1 MTKLFCVSC
10 DILFCVMLLV
20 STASAQVQWTK
31 YASNPVITLGPASW
45 DIIAIGQPTALLEN
59 DTIKMWYAGVGT
71 DMKARICYAWSLD
84 GFNWI
89 KHANPVLDVGAAG
102 SWDSG
107 WLDTPEIVRDNTGY
121 KLYYYGDTA
130 QQNAAISSAI
140 GLAYSPDGI
149 NWTREASNP
158 VFIKGTFGDWDGT
171 WVESPAIVWD
181 SISGLYSMWYN
192 GVDTATWK
200 VLIGLA
206 TSSDGVSWTRYAG
219 NPVLNTGAWGSYDD
233 MWLGTPALL
242 KIGGQYQLWYSG
254 TRAASYNVALQR
266 FDTISI
272 CYASSSDGISWNKS
286 SSNPLF
292 NTFTAPYDSLVD
304 TGGPWGP
311 DVVYL
316 EGTET
321 YMMWYESFGGFGLA
335 TAPVDHTRLNE
346 RQETS
351 LLMFPNPASD
361 RVTVGAEP
369 CPGTLMLCDITGR
382 EIFCTCNWYGGSF
395 DVSMLQDGF
404 YTVTFD
410 SSGKHRCG
418 FLLIQR

>member
-1 MTKLFCVSC
+1 MTKLFCVLC

-31 YASNPVITLGPASW
+31 YASNPVITPGPASW

-89 KHANPVLDVGAAG
+89 KHANPVMDVGAAG

-171 WVESPAIVWD
+171 WVESPTIVWD

-219 NPVLNTGAWGSYDD
+219 NPVLNTGAWGSCDD
-233 MWLGTPALL
+233 IWLGTPALL
-242 KIGGQYQLWYSG
+242 RLRAPHPTTWLCNVLIRSPFVTPPLPTAFHGTKVPRIPFSIPLRHPTIRLWIPADPG
-254 TRAASYNVALQR
+254 
-266 FDTISI
+266 
-272 CYASSSDGISWNKS
+272 
-286 SSNPLF
+286 
-292 NTFTAPYDSLVD
+292 AP
-304 TGGPWGP
+304 
-311 DVVYL
+311 
-316 EGTET
+316 
-321 YMMWYESFGGFGLA
+321 MWCIL
-335 TAPVDHTRLNE
+335 RE
-346 RQETS
+346 RK
-351 LLMFPNPASD
+351 P
-361 RVTVGAEP
+361 
-369 CPGTLMLCDITGR
+369 I
-382 EIFCTCNWYGGSF
+382 
-395 DVSMLQDGF
+395 
-404 YTVTFD
+404 
-410 SSGKHRCG
+410 
-418 FLLIQR
+418 